1 MDLTYVADAKAS
13 KIDLLKAE
21 DAFVS
26 LYDDED
32 FPGIIIWPATDRDRP
47 RPEV

>member
-13 KIDLLKAE
+13 KIDLPKAE

-26 LYDDED
+26 LYDED

-47 RPEV
+47 RLEV